1 MAAGVWRAISYPI
14 LKSASSLNGVTAH
27 TFAHKGK
34 ETQARSQW
42 ENEARRRQGTGSAQP
57 SPACCCCHLCTL
69 GRATSPSEAC
79 ALLLHTPTRTP
90 TYPASHANTHPSVHC
105 SLRSLK
111 SRLNILHTTFE
122 KLPKAQLLR
131 HQHDHTMKIPCHEAS
146 FHVQNY
152 LMYCVR
158 LPSGTVY
165 QVHRQIEMNSM
176 F

>member
-1 MAAGVWRAISYPI
+1 MLTKEKKQKQEASGRMKLGGDRA
-14 LKSASSLNGVTAH
+14 
-27 TFAHKGK
+27 
-34 ETQARSQW
+34 R
-42 ENEARRRQGTGSAQP
+42 AQP
-57 SPACCCCHLCTL
+57 SPACCCCHLCPL

-111 SRLNILHTTFE
+111 SQLSILHTSET
-122 KLPKAQLLR
+122 LPKAQLLR
-131 HQHDHTMKIPCHEAS
+131 HRHDHTMKIPCHEAS
-146 FHVQNY
+146 FHAQNY
-152 LMYCVR
+152 LMYCIR